1 MVGIVADL
9 VVILFIISFAAFGRL
24 RGFSSMVINL
34 FSIVIAII
42 VALILV
48 NPVTNYV
55 KDHTKID
62 DKMKSKISSSMPLND
77 TDVGIEPSEK
87 LPKKLQE
94 YIKETS
100 KKAEKSKE
108 ETLDIVSTELTDK
121 ILTICVGLAIF
132 LIVRAILLII
142 KLLSHFIKK
151 LPVIGTIDRTGGLI
165 CGIIE
170 AIFILYILLALLSVI
185 APLISNENVLDCI
198 NSSYLVK
205 YMYNN
210 NILLGKFED

>member
-1 MVGIVADL
+1 M
-9 VVILFIISFAAFGRL
+9 
-24 RGFSSMVINL
+24 
-34 FSIVIAII
+34 
-42 VALILV
+42 
-48 NPVTNYV
+48 
-55 KDHTKID
+55 
-62 DKMKSKISSSMPLND
+62 
-77 TDVGIEPSEK
+77 
-87 LPKKLQE
+87 PKKLQE